1 MPSTTTEYLGFKYPA
16 LLFSSNF
23 AEFLTS
29 RASARDIDHLA
40 VTLHF
45 LIQLC
50 QWGGGGTGEG
60 RASCTKFSCLPYFC
74 APLPPDSHP
83 SLCCVLRV
91 APVFRLIKRIRNPG

>member
-50 QWGGGGTGEG
+50 QWGGGGDGG
-60 RASCTKFSCLPYFC
+60 GQSLLYQVL
-74 APLPPDSHP
+74 LPPVL
-83 SLCCVLRV
+83 LCPF
-91 APVFRLIKRIRNPG
+91 AS